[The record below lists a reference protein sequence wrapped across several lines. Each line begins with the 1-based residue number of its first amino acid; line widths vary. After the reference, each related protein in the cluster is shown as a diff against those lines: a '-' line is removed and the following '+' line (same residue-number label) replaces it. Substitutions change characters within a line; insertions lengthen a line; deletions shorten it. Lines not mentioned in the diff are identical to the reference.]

1 MPVISIPRAE
11 LNYPLKYHDYHK
23 VVCPKFIG
31 FTYKSPLATL
41 MYEGEL
47 TEQEVTSI
55 LAADVNFVDND
66 PFQYILQNILLP
78 ARQFGQ
84 TIIDE
89 FAAENVLLG
98 ITQAGKTGFVRKA
111 CREVTDA
118 LMTGSLYDALTEVR
132 ALPPEVKDPVFLSDV
147 RLLALVNR
155 VEDYLKIP
163 RSTSL

>member
-1 MPVISIPRAE
+1 MPVINIARAE
-11 LNYPLKYHDYHK
+11 LKYPLKYHNYHK
-23 VVCPKFIG
+23 VVCVKFVG
-31 FTYKSPLATL
+31 FSFKEPLVTL
-41 MYEGEL
+41 MYEGDL
-47 TEQEVTSI
+47 TEQEITQI
-55 LAADVNFVDND
+55 LAADANFVDSD
-66 PFQYILQNILLP
+66 PFQHILQNILLP

-132 ALPPEVKDPVFLSDV
+132 ALPPEVKDPVFLSDT
-147 RLLALVNR
+147 RLLSLMNR